1 MRRSL
6 AVAAGCAVAL
16 SLSAA
21 ISAPVLAAG
30 AKSCAALKSIDPDND
45 ASIDMAE
52 AKAGGYRS
60 IQNLKAMWGQAP
72 GWPAGKP
79 PSGAEHACSS
89 SLRYLL

>member
-16 SLSAA
+16 SAA
-21 ISAPVLAAG
+21 IPAPVLAAK
-30 AKSCAALKSIDPDND
+30 AKSCAALKSIDHDND